1 MPTRKLLLPIPG
13 RERTTPRL
21 PCPSPPWI
29 ERSNTRRG
37 LRSFTFLAYM
47 LRSSWRTT
55 SCEWEIDC
63 AMSGSLLHDREL
75 RPDAAGHRSP
85 GDAFALP
92 VSFLHPADAARVF
105 LGQLRRGLRGHGR
118 I

>member
-47 LRSSWRTT
+47 LRSSSRAT

-63 AMSGSLLHDREL
+63 AMSGSLLCDRKL
-75 RPDAAGHRSP
+75 RPGAAGHR
-85 GDAFALP
+85 AFQGP
-92 VSFLHPADAARVF
+92 VSLLHPADPARVL
-105 LGQLRRGLRGHGR
+105 LGQFGRGLRGHGR
-118 I
+118 VAREL